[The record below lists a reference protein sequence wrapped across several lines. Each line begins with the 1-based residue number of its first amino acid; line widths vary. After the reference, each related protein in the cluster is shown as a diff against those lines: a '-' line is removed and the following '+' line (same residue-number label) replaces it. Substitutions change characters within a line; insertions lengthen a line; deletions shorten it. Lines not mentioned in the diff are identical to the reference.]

1 MRSFSLICLFDVIDL
16 RSTALTLTWALH
28 KRHRQ
33 SGMEG
38 SKFLQWREVKKC
50 GYGGGGCQKLKKK
63 ILTFFMERP
72 NLCSIKQT
80 LVIESPMQTNSIF
93 DSLVDDRLIT
103 LEKF

>member
-1 MRSFSLICLFDVIDL
+1 
-16 RSTALTLTWALH
+16 
-28 KRHRQ
+28 
-33 SGMEG
+33 
-38 SKFLQWREVKKC
+38 
-50 GYGGGGCQKLKKK
+50 
-63 ILTFFMERP
+63 MERP